1 MGLLDQLKSGLAEK
15 LGGKSN
21 LSSMVEHAMD
31 LINNPGTGGLS
42 GLIETFKNKGLSDVV
57 SSWIGTGQNLPVSIE
72 QIMQVIGSDRIQ
84 QIAQKVNISKD
95 TAAQHLSEL
104 LPQIIDQ
111 LTPNGKLPEAGNLTE
126 AFNMLKKRM
135 LSS

>member
-21 LSSMVEHAMD
+21 LSSMLEHAMD

-42 GLIETFKNKGLSDVV
+42 GFIETFKNKGLGDVV
-57 SSWIGTGQNLPVSIE
+57 SSWIGTGQNLPVSVE
-72 QIMQVIGSDRIQ
+72 QIKQVLGSDKIQ

-95 TAAQHLSEL
+95 AVAQHLSEL
-104 LPQIIDQ
+104 LPQIIDK
-111 LTPNGKLPEAGNLTE
+111 LTPDGKVPEAGNLTE
-126 AFNMLKKRM
+126 AFNMLKKKL